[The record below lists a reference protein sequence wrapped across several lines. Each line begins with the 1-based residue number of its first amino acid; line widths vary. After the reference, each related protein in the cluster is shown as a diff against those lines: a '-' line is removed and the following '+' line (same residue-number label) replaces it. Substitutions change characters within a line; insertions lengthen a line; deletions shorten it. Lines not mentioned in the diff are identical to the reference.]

1 MRKKIVL
8 FASLLLLGA
17 CTLSA
22 QKPILVIPTGHSTML
37 NSVSWSADGKYFLT
51 AGGNLIK
58 IWNAKG
64 QELRTFRLEGRKYW
78 KIYLSPDG
86 SQILGGFGYEGTEN
100 WILNAT
106 TGEEIFTLKGLERP
120 LLTAEYS
127 PDGKIIATAS
137 DDGVIALWDA
147 KKGLALRQWKGHSG
161 AIQSISFSPDGKYLA
176 TLSEDGFSK
185 VWDTK
190 NGTETLVFATPGAY
204 LNSIRFSPDG
214 KTLSIVSDF
223 LFEGI
228 EFWSIEAK
236 QKTATLKGHDCIF
249 SPDGRFVCTFWG
261 GVGSVY
267 SIDQLD
273 GKPLRELRPPQPIFD
288 GPLMVSLMTGHF
300 LPDGKNILLNA
311 GNYPVIFNFHTGE
324 LICTFKGYAD
334 PVQCVSFSPDGR
346 RCLVGSKNDILEW
359 DFAEGRPV
367 KRMGGHWHEVRQA
380 RYVPDGQKIVSV
392 ANDYTGRIWDAQS
405 GDSLHLIPYGM
416 RIRPYQAFAGILA
429 ISPDGQYFVKGHSTG
444 GSQEYPLISLWNL
457 KDGSL
462 KGMMLDAES
471 THVNMTDLAFSPD
484 GKWLVSLGSGGIY
497 VLNVETNLWVR
508 RFMDEGK
515 QYFRSAAFNHDGSQ
529 LVTGSA
535 SGLVQFWDTKTWNS
549 RKEKELDRPVSEI
562 VFSPDG
568 KWMATNG
575 MDNDIQIWDARSR
588 EPVKLLKGHDNG
600 IASLD
605 FSPDSR
611 WLISAS
617 ADNTV
622 RIWDMQK
629 GEEAAK
635 IVHLNGGEWVV
646 TTPSGLFD
654 ASPGA
659 MQLMYFL
666 SGEEVIE
673 LEQLKDRYYEPGLL
687 PKLMGFAPGG
697 LRPVNELNNVPLYPE
712 ILDASIQNDT
722 LRVRLKPRS
731 GGIGKVAL
739 LLDKREIITD
749 ANPARQSNFEI
760 DLKPFA
766 DFFSP
771 NEPNKLNLRLYNQD
785 AWLKSQPYL
794 LEYSP
799 GGIGEKGPGER
810 KSLNKGED
818 AKLEEINFYAL
829 VVGTSKF
836 RGAQLNLKYPDIDA
850 ASFADALRQAGNQLF
865 RERTEVRLLSTEAE
879 PWPRKAEIRQA
890 LRDIAAKADANDIL
904 LIYFSGH
911 GITYPPNSEKGQ
923 FYYLTTDIAS
933 DKLDD
938 PSILNSQ
945 AIAQDSLQEWIRQI
959 KARKR
964 ILILDACNSG
974 SVVEKLEPGAK
985 ELNSD
990 QRRALERINDRSGMF
1005 VLAGSAGDKSSYE
1018 ASSYGHG
1025 LLTYSLLNGMMAV
1038 AAKKGNFVEVG
1049 DLFAFVEDD
1058 VPVLAKNIN
1067 RVQKPEVIKAES
1079 YPIGIIDKNVTIKMP
1094 TERPV
1099 FVRANFI
1106 YTRKAKDLLELSPL
1120 FNAELERVS
1129 AEKNAS
1135 LVFWDVASYAGKYYY
1150 LGGEYQAVGEN
1161 ISGTAYL
1168 YLENEELHTFPFSG
1182 SKTGLEKMVKDLVF
1196 EVREYLLKNRG
1207 K

>member
-1 MRKKIVL
+1 MREKLAL
-8 FASLLLLGA
+8 FALLLLWSA
-17 CTLSA
+17 CTLRA
-22 QKPILVIPTGHSTML
+22 QKPILVIPTGHSTMSNTL
-37 NSVSWSADGKYFLT
+37 SWSADGKYLLT

-64 QELRTFRLEGRKYW
+64 QELRTLRLENRKYR

-86 SQILGGFGYEGTEN
+86 RQILGGFSYEGTEN
-100 WILNAT
+100 WILDAT
-106 TGEEIFTLKGLERP
+106 TGEEIFTLKGLKRP
-120 LLTAEYS
+120 LLAAEYS
-127 PDGKIIATAS
+127 PDSKIIATAS
-137 DDGVIALWDA
+137 EDGVIALWDA
-147 KKGLALRQWKGHSG
+147 KNGQALRQWKGHSG
-161 AIQSISFSPDGKYLA
+161 AIQSIGFSSDGKYLA

-185 VWDTK
+185 VWNTK
-190 NGTETLVFATPGAY
+190 NGTETLALVTPVGP
-204 LNSIRFSPDG
+204 LPSIRFSPDG
-214 KTLSIVSDF
+214 KTLSIVPEYSMA
-223 LFEGI
+223 GI
-228 EFWSIEAK
+228 SLWSIETK
-236 QKTATLKGHDCIF
+236 QKTAILKGHDCIF

-273 GKPLRELRPPQPIFD
+273 GKPLRELRPPQPIFN

-324 LICTFKGYAD
+324 LICTLKGYAD
-334 PVQCVSFSPDGR
+334 PVKCVSFSPDGR

-367 KRMGGHWHEVRQA
+367 KRMSGHWHEVQQA

-405 GDSLHLIPYGM
+405 GDSLYLIPSGM
-416 RIRPYQAFAGILA
+416 RMRPYQAFAGILA
-429 ISPDGQYFVKGHSTG
+429 ISPEGQYFVKGHSTG
-444 GSQEYPLISLWNL
+444 GSKEYPLLSLWNL

-462 KGMMLDAES
+462 KGMMHDGEG
-471 THVNMTDLAFSPD
+471 THVNPTDLAFSPD
-484 GKWLVSLGSGGIY
+484 GKWLVSLESRGIH
-497 VLNVETNLWVR
+497 VLDVETNLWVW
-508 RFMDEGK
+508 RFRAEGE
-515 QYFRSAAFNHDGSQ
+515 QYFRAATFNHDGSQ
-529 LVTGSA
+529 LVTGCA

-549 RKEKELDRPVSEI
+549 RKEKKLDRPVSEI

-575 MDNDIQIWDARSR
+575 MGNNIQIWDARSR
-588 EPVKLLKGHDNG
+588 EPVKLLKGHDNEIVG
-600 IASLD
+600 LD

-635 IVHLNGGEWVV
+635 IVHLNGEEWVV

-697 LRPVNELNNVPLYPE
+697 LRPVNELNNLPLYPE

-722 LRVRLKPRS
+722 LRVRLKPRN

-749 ANPARQSNFEI
+749 ANPARLAVFEI
-760 DLKPFA
+760 DLKPFTG
-766 DFFSP
+766 FFLP

-794 LEYSP
+794 LEYTP
-799 GGIGEKGPGER
+799 DGIGEKGPGER
-810 KSLNKGED
+810 KSLNKVED

-865 RERTEVRLLSTEAE
+865 KERTEVRLLSTEAE
-879 PWPRKAEIRQA
+879 PWPRKAAIRQA
-890 LRDIAAKADANDIL
+890 LTDIAAKADANDIL
-904 LIYFSGH
+904 LVYFSGH

-1025 LLTYSLLNGMMAV
+1025 LLTYSLINGMIKV
-1038 AAKKGNFVEVG
+1038 AAKNKGAVELG
-1049 DLFAFVEDD
+1049 DLFAFVEDN

-1067 RVQKPEVIKAES
+1067 RIQRPEVIKAES

-1094 TERPV
+1094 TELPV
-1099 FVRANFI
+1099 FVRVSMMDVKKN
-1106 YTRKAKDLLELSPL
+1106 KDLLGLTKTL
-1120 FNAELERVS
+1120 NAELERVS
-1129 AEKNAS
+1129 TEKNPS
-1135 LVFWDVASYAGKYYY
+1135 LVFWDVESYAGKYYY
-1150 LGGEYQAVGEN
+1150 LGGQYESIEGSVKGNA
-1161 ISGTAYL
+1161 SL
-1168 YLENEELHTFPFSG
+1168 YLNDNELAKFLVSG
-1182 SKTGLEKMVKDLVF
+1182 SVDALSKLAKDLIF
-1196 EVREYLLKNRG
+1196 EVQEYLAKNPG